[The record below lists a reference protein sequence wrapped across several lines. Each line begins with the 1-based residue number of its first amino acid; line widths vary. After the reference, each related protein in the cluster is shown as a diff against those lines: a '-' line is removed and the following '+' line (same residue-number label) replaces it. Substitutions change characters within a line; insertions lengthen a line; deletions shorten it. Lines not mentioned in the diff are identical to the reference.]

1 MSMVGANLHESMPS
15 PVAQRMRRYRK
26 RRRTTTR
33 PGHYLIC
40 LKCNQHSTTGF
51 EKGRLSEPRQI
62 DPLML
67 LNRSK
72 SQFAFQ
78 RQMNGG

>member
-1 MSMVGANLHESMPS
+1 MSAGVSKLSGLSSSSAA
-15 PVAQRMRRYRK
+15 VRMRLHRK

-40 LKCNQHSTTGF
+40 LKCNQHSTTGS

-67 LNRSK
+67 LKRSK

>member
-1 MSMVGANLHESMPS
+1 MSPEPKKMSALSSAPAAV
-15 PVAQRMRRYRK
+15 RMRRYSK

-40 LKCNQHSTTGF
+40 LKCNQHSTTGS
-51 EKGRLSEPRQI
+51 EKGRPSEPRQI

>member
-1 MSMVGANLHESMPS
+1 MSPEPKKLPALSSAPAAE
-15 PVAQRMRRYRK
+15 RM

-40 LKCNQHSTTGF
+40 LKCNQHSTTGS
-51 EKGRLSEPRQI
+51 EMGRLSEPRQI